1 MRTKKLTQEQRIATL
16 EKTVYQLFNYL
27 AIKYHEEN
35 KEEE

>member
-1 MRTKKLTQEQRIATL
+1 MKTKKLTQEQRIATL

-27 AIKYHEEN
+27 AIKYHQEN

>member
-16 EKTVYQLFNYL
+16 EKTVYQLLNYL
-27 AIKYHEEN
+27 AKKWREEN

>member
-1 MRTKKLTQEQRIATL
+1 MRTKQLTQEQRIAKL
-16 EKTVYQLFNYL
+16 EKTVYQLVNYL